1 MSVYLLIGGILLLP
15 VSEQQLNEQILHRQS
30 DVIAFNQQR
39 RSAPQVVPFT
49 FPSPSTGSSFSQP
62 PPSFPQQQFNNLQ
75 FAPPVSLLASRE
87 SLSRNQSLLLQQ
99 PQHNNNNGFSIPT
112 AMLSLALD
120 MGRCKDNAENDCA
133 SNTVFS
139 PLSIASALTMLLMG
153 SSGNSYNQL
162 RAALGY
168 HDNANDLDINGAYKF
183 LMDRAKKL
191 DVDAGSSIL
200 FNIANGLFSQ
210 KQSRFTDDYINKAK
224 EYYHSE
230 VSELDIIRNPYGSA
244 NIINKWVSD
253 KTKGKITDILAS
265 LPPDTQL
272 VVANAVYFN
281 ANWADPFA
289 PDLTRR
295 EDFYISP
302 SEILSPL
309 TMRTHSLVAY
319 VESEELGCKMIGIP
333 YKGEELGMFI
343 LLPLEKQGLASLNR
357 LENKLTVEKLEQLF
371 SRMEAKTV
379 SISLPKFRIQKK
391 LELKNALR
399 GLGVT
404 DLFSP
409 SSADLSRMTT
419 KSGVALDNIIHQTF
433 IEVTESGTEAAA
445 ATVLNLSRDGP
456 SKSFVANQPF
466 LFVIR
471 DIPSKAVLFFGRVVR
486 PGETTRTW
494 K

>member
-1 MSVYLLIGGILLLP
+1 MSVYLLLGGLLLLP
-15 VSEQQLNEQILHRQS
+15 VSEQQLHDQILHQQS
-30 DVIAFNQQR
+30 DVISFNQQR

-62 PPSFPQQQFNNLQ
+62 LPSFPQQQFDNLQ

-87 SLSRNQSLLLQQ
+87 SLSRNQSQPLQQ
-99 PQHNNNNGFSIPT
+99 PQNNNNNGFSIPT

-120 MGRCKDNAENDCA
+120 MGRCKGNAENDCA
-133 SNTVFS
+133 TNTVFS
-139 PLSIASALTMLLMG
+139 PLSIASTLTMLLMG

-162 RAALGY
+162 RTALGY

-183 LMDRAKKL
+183 LMDRAKRL

-253 KTKGKITDILAS
+253 KTKGKITNILAS

-319 VESEELGCKMIGIP
+319 VESEELGCKMIGMP

-466 LFVIR
+466 LFFIR
-471 DIPSKAVLFFGRVVR
+471 DIHSKAILFFGRVVR